1 MTTFRALRVF
11 DDSGLASAR
20 IVEMG
25 LDELEDDAVLVK
37 GAYSGLNYKDAL
49 SIAGRGKIIRK
60 FPLVPGCDYAGTVV
74 RSRDQHFKEGD
85 AIVLTGFEFGGS
97 HNGGFAGYACVPADW
112 LVKLPT
118 GLSPFDAM
126 TLGTA
131 GYTAALAVHLLQQNG
146 VTPDK
151 GRIAV
156 NGATGG
162 TASIGINMLST
173 LGYRVVA
180 ITGKKATA
188 ETYLRA
194 LGAAEVLERAEC
206 PAPRR
211 PLESPLWAGALDS
224 VGGDGLAYLIAT
236 MQRYGVIAS
245 FGNTGGNDLKTSVLP
260 FILRGVRLVGT
271 NANSPP
277 EERALVWERLASD
290 LKPPKLTEIATTIA
304 LDDLPGAVERML
316 AGHIRGRMVV
326 RLE

>member
-1 MTTFRALRVF
+1 MTTFRAFRVF
-11 DDSGLASAR
+11 DDGGLASGR

-60 FPLVPGCDYAGTVV
+60 FPLVPGCDYAGTVAHSKDK
-74 RSRDQHFKEGD
+74 RFKEGD
-85 AIVLTGFEFGGS
+85 AVVLTGFDFGGS
-97 HNGGFAGYACVPADW
+97 HNGGFAGYARVPAAW
-112 LVKLPT
+112 LVPLPK
-118 GLSPFDAM
+118 GLSPFEAM
-126 TLGTA
+126 ALGTA
-131 GYTAALAVHLLQQNG
+131 GYTAALAVHLLQENG
-146 VTPDK
+146 VRPDK

-173 LGYRVVA
+173 LGYRVTA
-180 ITGKKATA
+180 ITGKKAAA
-188 ETYLRA
+188 EAYLRK
-194 LGAAEVLERAEC
+194 LGAAEVLERADC
-206 PAPRR
+206 PVPKR

-245 FGNTGGNDLKTSVLP
+245 FGNAGGNEVMTSVLP
-260 FILRGVRLVGT
+260 FILRGVRLIGT

-277 EERALVWERLASD
+277 EERALIWRRLASD
-290 LKPPKLTEIATTIA
+290 LKPPLLAEIAATIA

-316 AGHIRGRMVV
+316 AGHTQGRMVV
-326 RLE
+326 RLD